1 MAESLISSPEAPLL
15 GELSAKQTERLY
27 EGKPARKQHKAP
39 GTMRNVPGA
48 FAIRSKRSFAANS
61 AAVDG

>member
-27 EGKPARKQHKAP
+27 EGKRHLYNQKSPRHDAERA
-39 GTMRNVPGA
+39 GGL
-48 FAIRSKRSFAANS
+48 AIWRWRGHAVNS
-61 AAVDG
+61 ASGDG